1 MTGDPNKGLPLPS
14 GPASLCFDKDVF
26 MQENFDVD
34 QFVMECR
41 RRVPLENL
49 RDDLN
54 TYLKIL
60 RSAMIEL
67 INKDYADFV
76 NLSTNLV
83 GMDKAIGNL
92 TTPLEHLKEEIMTV
106 KTAMEDAILAVEE
119 KLKKREQ
126 IRQKKASLQ
135 RLMNIIHSVEKIEK
149 LLGIHSGDHSSSTGQ
164 LNGQLIERVANE
176 FNKLQFY
183 VTKSKGLPLV
193 EEIKP
198 RIANIT
204 TTLQYS
210 LEGQLLEG
218 LKKGNTQ
225 VLHQCLRT
233 YALIDKIKD
242 AENLFR
248 QNVVRPYMEEVISEQ
263 CVKSKGLDGMY
274 AKVLEFIPKHCH
286 ILKEVTLA
294 GSPGSSEVVRG
305 YDFLVNAIWPEI
317 VTNIE
322 ARTHSIF
329 APGNP
334 DVFHKR
340 FKSSMQFLDD
350 FEKQC
355 GTQASVKRL
364 RDHSSYHAFM
374 TKWSLPVYYQI
385 RFQDIAGDFETAL
398 DIPFNRASGS
408 SEFRLHSTAV
418 LWTSLLSC
426 WSDDVYL
433 DLLCNRFWK
442 LNLQLLSRY
451 THWLDECYETEIE
464 KRKTSEKDV
473 AESSKPKSTL
483 PTDKQN
489 GSGDRAVTPSEGET
503 TPQSPPATDGQLLS
517 LMSDALKLASFI
529 FQLFDNT
536 IKPRLIAVG
545 YTDWEDVRECLTECS
560 EEIKSKLPRFQAH
573 LVEEITTQCS
583 VHLKQVNDI
592 PRLYRR
598 TNKEVPS
605 KQSSY
610 VINLLKPIKMFT
622 EEHAEILDEKL
633 KLQMFQR
640 VFDNLTDSYYS
651 ATSDVLMSV
660 KKVEDSLKRLKKN
673 RGTDKNAGNQGM
685 TDDDKIRQ
693 QFIVDIE
700 SFGAQLNGYGDFS
713 NMESL
718 KKLQSLAEEAKNSM
732 TTAQ

>member
-41 RRVPLENL
+41 RKVPLENL

-92 TTPLEHLKEEIMTV
+92 TTPLEHLKEEVMTV

-119 KLKKREQ
+119 KLKRREQ

-149 LLGIHSGDHSSSTGQ
+149 LLGIHSGDHSSTTGQ

-218 LKKGNTQ
+218 LQKGNTQ

-248 QNVVRPYMEEVISEQ
+248 LNIVRPYMEEVISEKHL
-263 CVKSKGLDGMY
+263 KSQGLDGMFG
-274 AKVLEFIPKHCH
+274 KVLEFIPKHCH
-286 ILKEVTLA
+286 LLKEVTLS
-294 GSPGSSEVVRG
+294 GSSGSSEVVRG
-305 YDFLVNAIWPEI
+305 YDFLVNAVWPEI
-317 VTNIE
+317 VSNIE

-340 FKSSMQFLDD
+340 FKTSMQFLDD

-355 GTQASVKRL
+355 GTQTSVKRL
-364 RDHSSYHAFM
+364 RDHSSYHVFM

-385 RFQDIAGDFETAL
+385 RFQDIAGDFESAL
-398 DIPFNRASGS
+398 DIPFNKPSGS
-408 SEFRLHSTAV
+408 TDFLLHSTAV
-418 LWTSLLSC
+418 LWNSLLSC
-426 WSDDVYL
+426 WSDDIYL

-451 THWLDECYETEIE
+451 THWLDDCYETEIE
-464 KRKTSEKDV
+464 KRKTIEKEG
-473 AESSKPKSTL
+473 AESGKQKSSM

-489 GSGDRAVTPSEGET
+489 GSGDRVGTPSEGES
-503 TPQSPPATDGQLLS
+503 TPLSPPVTNGQLLS
-517 LMSDALKLASFI
+517 LISDALKLASHV

-536 IKPRLIAVG
+536 IKPRLVAVG
-545 YTDWEDVRECLTECS
+545 FTDLEDVRECLLECG
-560 EEIKSKLPRFQAH
+560 EEIKSKLPRFQAY

-605 KQSSY
+605 KQSGY
-610 VINLLKPIKMFT
+610 VTSLMKPIKMFT
-622 EEHAEILDEKL
+622 EEHSDILDENL
-633 KLQMFQR
+633 KHQMFQR
-640 VFDNLTDSYYS
+640 VFESLTESYYS

-673 RGTDKNAGNQGM
+673 RGTDKSAGSQGM

-700 SFGAQLNGYGDFS
+700 NFEAQLKDYGNFTD
-713 NMESL
+713 MESL

-732 TTAQ
+732 TVTQ

>member
-14 GPASLCFDKDVF
+14 GPASLCFDKDIF

-34 QFVMECR
+34 LFVIECR

-92 TTPLEHLKEEIMTV
+92 TTPLEHLKEEVLTV
-106 KTAMEDAILAVEE
+106 KTAMEDAIHAVEE

-126 IRQKKASLQ
+126 IRLKKASLQ

-149 LLGIHSGDHSSSTGQ
+149 LLGIHSGDNNSMSGQ

-218 LKKGNTQ
+218 LQKGNLQ

-248 QNVVRPYMEEVISEQ
+248 QNVVGPYMEEIISEQ
-263 CVKSKGLDGMY
+263 CLKHHGLEGMY

-286 ILKEVTLA
+286 LLKEVTLS
-294 GSPGSSEVVRG
+294 GSSGSSEVVRG
-305 YDFLVNAIWPEI
+305 YDFLVNAVWPEI

-340 FKSSMQFLDD
+340 FKISMQFLDD
-350 FEKQC
+350 FEVQC

-364 RDHSSYHAFM
+364 RDHSSYHTYM

-385 RFQDIAGDFETAL
+385 RFQDIAGEFESAL

-408 SEFRLHSTAV
+408 SDFQLHSTAV
-418 LWTSLLSC
+418 LWSSLHRC
-426 WSDDVYL
+426 WSDEVYL

-451 THWLDECYETEIE
+451 SHWLDECYETEIVH
-464 KRKTSEKDV
+464 RKTTEK
-473 AESSKPKSTL
+473 ESTDTSKTKSSV

-489 GSGDRAVTPSEGET
+489 GSGDKASSTIEGDT
-503 TPQSPPATDGQLLS
+503 TPLSPPVTNSQLLS
-517 LMSDALKLASFI
+517 LMSDALNLASHI
-529 FQLFDNT
+529 FQMFDST
-536 IKPRLIAVG
+536 IKPRLLAVG
-545 YTDWEDVRECLTECS
+545 FTDREHVKDCLTECS
-560 EEIKSKLPRFQAH
+560 EEIKAKLPRFQAH

-583 VHLKQVNDI
+583 VHIKQVNDI

-605 KQSSY
+605 KQSGY
-610 VINLLKPIKMFT
+610 VTNLLKPIKMFT
-622 EEHAEILDEKL
+622 EEHSEILDEKL
-633 KLQMFQR
+633 KLQMFQQ
-640 VFDNLTDSYYS
+640 VFDSLTDLYYS
-651 ATSDVLMSV
+651 ATADVLMSV

-673 RGTDKNAGNQGM
+673 RGTEKTTGSQGM

-700 SFGAQLNGYGDFS
+700 NYGAQLNEYGNFES
-713 NMESL
+713 MGSL
-718 KKLQSLAEEAKNSM
+718 KKLQSLAEEAKSAM
-732 TTAQ
+732 TMTQ

>member
-34 QFVMECR
+34 QFVIECR

-92 TTPLEHLKEEIMTV
+92 TTPLEHLKGEIMTV
-106 KTAMEDAILAVEE
+106 KTAMEDAIQAVEE

-149 LLGIHSGDHSSSTGQ
+149 LLGIHSRDNSSTSGQ

-210 LEGQLLEG
+210 LEGQLVEG
-218 LKKGNTQ
+218 LQKGNIQ

-248 QNVVRPYMEEVISEQ
+248 QNIVKPYMEEVISEK
-263 CVKSKGLDGMY
+263 CLKANGLEGMY
-274 AKVLEFIPKHCH
+274 GKVLEFMPKHCRL
-286 ILKEVTLA
+286 LKEVTLSG
-294 GSPGSSEVVRG
+294 GSGSSEVVRG
-305 YDFLVNAIWPEI
+305 FDFLVNAVWPEI

-340 FKSSMQFLDD
+340 FKTSMQFLDD
-350 FEKQC
+350 FERQC
-355 GTQASVKRL
+355 GTQASVKHL

-385 RFQDIAGDFETAL
+385 RFQDIAGELESAL
-398 DIPFNRASGS
+398 DIPFNKPSGS
-408 SEFRLHSTAV
+408 SDFLLHSTAV
-418 LWTSLLSC
+418 LWASLHRC
-426 WSDDVYL
+426 WSDEVYL

-451 THWLDECYETEIE
+451 SHWLDECFKTEIE
-464 KRKTSEKDV
+464 QR
-473 AESSKPKSTL
+473 KSTEKEETDTSKSKL
-483 PTDKQN
+483 SVPTDKQN
-489 GSGDRAVTPSEGET
+489 GSGDKASTPKEGET
-503 TPQSPPATDGQLLS
+503 TPPSPPVTNGQLLS
-517 LMSDALKLASFI
+517 LLSDALKLSSHI
-529 FQLFDNT
+529 FYMFDST
-536 IKPRLIAVG
+536 IKPKLTAIG
-545 YTDWEDVRECLTECS
+545 CTSLEEFKECLTECS
-560 EEIKSKLPRFQAH
+560 EEIKAKLPKFQAH

-583 VHLKQVNDI
+583 AHLKQVNDI

-622 EEHAEILDEKL
+622 EEHSDILDEKL
-633 KLQMFQR
+633 KLQMFQE
-640 VFDNLTDSYYS
+640 VLDSLTESYYS

-673 RGTDKNAGNQGM
+673 RGSDKSSGNQGM
-685 TDDDKIRQ
+685 TDDDKIRE
-693 QFIVDIE
+693 QFIVDIDNY
-700 SFGAQLNGYGDFS
+700 SAQLNQYGDFGD
-713 NMESL
+713 MESL
-718 KKLQSLAEEAKNSM
+718 KKLRSLAEEAKSAM